1 MEKTRSIAQCLTTLY
16 FCPSHFL
23 FIISIG
29 MWRLDVLLGWYSV
42 HASLRYATFLIPL
55 PASSA
60 TSFYFHVINHTSVHL
75 PVLCGD
81 LLNDVTSLFCIAH
94 FKECSMILSIPNQR
108 FPIKSYCIKTWPTKC
123 RWTVIISS
131 SSSCLVSTP
140 IYLHPIP
147 TGFSLCKVGQTI
159 FIIISWFFLN
169 RQSLNENPKK

>member
-1 MEKTRSIAQCLTTLY
+1 MSFSLFVHNFHWDVATRRPAWL
-16 FCPSHFL
+16 
-23 FIISIG
+23 
-29 MWRLDVLLGWYSV
+29 VLRACKFALC
-42 HASLRYATFLIPL
+42 HFLIPS
-55 PASSA
+55 PASTA

-94 FKECSMILSIPNQR
+94 FKECSMILSFPNQR
-108 FPIKSYCIKTWPTKC
+108 FPIKSYCLKTWTTKC

-147 TGFSLCKVGQTI
+147 TGISSCKVGQTI